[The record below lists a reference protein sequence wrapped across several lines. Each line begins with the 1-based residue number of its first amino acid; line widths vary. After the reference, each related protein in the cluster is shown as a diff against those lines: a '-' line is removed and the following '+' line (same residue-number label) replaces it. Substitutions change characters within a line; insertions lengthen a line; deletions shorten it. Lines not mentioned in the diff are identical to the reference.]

1 MKKII
6 FALMSVGGFMLAG
19 CGGGAP
25 AGKGGTPSDMPGW
38 VMEQPPLCG
47 VGIQKFRGN
56 LGAAKAAAEGK
67 ARDDLSRQL
76 ETKVKNMIKSYQ
88 AEGGTADGDFSE
100 EQTTNV
106 SVQLSKSTLQGA
118 RPKKAY
124 LSKEDKQFY
133 SLVCLDPGVLTDA
146 IAGMKELGEAQ
157 RKALANRAKAAEA
170 DLMKQ
175 MENY

>member
-76 ETKVKNMIKSYQ
+76 DQV
-88 AEGGTADGDFSE
+88 ADISFGLGISSNGYI
-100 EQTTNV
+100 NV
-106 SVQLSKSTLQGA
+106 L
-118 RPKKAY
+118 
-124 LSKEDKQFY
+124 
-133 SLVCLDPGVLTDA
+133 
-146 IAGMKELGEAQ
+146 
-157 RKALANRAKAAEA
+157 N
-170 DLMKQ
+170 
-175 MENY
+175 